1 MKPSIAAD
9 DGLTNSPESP
19 TNVADQPENSDWS
32 SLERIEQRLS
42 SQTEVTE
49 SDACRLVDKFAA
61 DAFAVLS
68 RLDNVSRPVL
78 WTAYAYLNRMHYE
91 NEALMRLLQEDIMPA
106 EVKTSPEA
114 LQHVLKHIKASLFSL
129 LRDRAMV
136 AALTAFDAE
145 AINDDIVID
154 LLQLTGYKWCPR
166 MKIYEGCLAV
176 DISVAKFA
184 VAKALQKQQANV
196 PRIVLEV
203 LRCSEFPQDRLLE
216 KHLRLLPPKYFTL
229 GNIKPALKELLP
241 KSAAAN
247 PLMRMR
253 QSHALIFAGLLNVDL
268 SIPGNKEDL
277 AVFARLWRHEPRVLR
292 HLMKRATEEDALQ
305 LQAATYLQS
314 SQSAM
319 RTAIAVTAIVV
330 VAGLLVATIVLGGCL
345 AGAKRALKVPRRPTQ
360 GLLVADPSA
369 AAFTTSTPATLSASS
384 RAATTTGSISDAIRF
399 VREQQFPETLAAR
412 VTVVT
417 YADAAMARS
426 KAILLRELQPY
437 LDADLVQSVHAYGPE
452 DLYRD
457 PA

>member
-1 MKPSIAAD
+1 MRPTTEVVTTRRKLTTNNNSSSSLPVNTSFPASHRIPEEKGTGDLRLATDNGRLQKNNKLRIIPFVRLDVCHSCSVHHHAATMGVCHTKPEASGVAAKRTTTTDNGNVSAEFSDVMKPSIAAD

-305 LQAATYLQS
+305 LQAACG
-314 SQSAM
+314 
-319 RTAIAVTAIVV
+319 
-330 VAGLLVATIVLGGCL
+330 GL
-345 AGAKRALKVPRRPTQ
+345 
-360 GLLVADPSA
+360 
-369 AAFTTSTPATLSASS
+369 
-384 RAATTTGSISDAIRF
+384 
-399 VREQQFPETLAAR
+399 
-412 VTVVT
+412 
-417 YADAAMARS
+417 
-426 KAILLRELQPY
+426 
-437 LDADLVQSVHAYGPE
+437 
-452 DLYRD
+452 
-457 PA
+457 